1 VINQEFKRFLELPEQ
16 ERKDVFEAEAEE
28 LDTLPSY
35 IEKDFWVCLVLD
47 ILYNGLNAD
56 HPRLLF
62 KGGTSLSKAYKLI
75 QRFSEDVDFT
85 VFRQD
90 IGFDESKDPA
100 ASGISGKERDR
111 RSISLMEDSS
121 QYICNKLR
129 NDLEAMA
136 LTMALGCSV
145 IRDTEDK
152 DESTLLFHYPSL
164 FADGSPAYIQPRVK
178 LEGGGRSALDPH
190 EELVIEPFI
199 NRILTDWDF
208 SVPNI
213 ISIRP
218 ERTFW
223 DKVMILH
230 GWYCGHRDEGR
241 LPNDRQ
247 RISRHYYDV
256 AMIHK
261 TDLGLQAV
269 SDTKLREDVRQ
280 HKILFFKKA
289 WMKLDEAVPGSL
301 HLVPQGK
308 LLQNLQDD
316 YQAMQGMMLGNA
328 PPFEAIVEELENIE
342 TAINQEI

>member
-1 VINQEFKRFLELPEQ
+1 MNQEFKRFLKLPEQ

-35 IEKDFWVCLVLD
+35 VEKDFWVCLVLD

-62 KGGTSLSKAYKLI
+62 KGGTSLSKGYNLI

-90 IGFDESKDPA
+90 IGFDESKDPS
-100 ASGISGKERDR
+100 ASGISGKERER
-111 RSISLMEDSS
+111 RSKSLMEDSS

-129 NDLEAMA
+129 NDLEAIA
-136 LTMALGCSV
+136 LTMAPRCSV
-145 IRDTEDK
+145 IRDTADK

-164 FADGSPAYIQPRVK
+164 FAEVTTAYIQPRVK
-178 LEGGGRSALDPH
+178 LEGGGRSALEPH
-190 EELVIEPFI
+190 EELVIKPFI

-208 SVPNI
+208 SVPKI
-213 ISIRP
+213 VTIRP

-241 LPNDRQ
+241 LPTDRQ

-261 TDLGLQAV
+261 TDFGLKAV
-269 SDTKLREDVRQ
+269 SDAALRNDVRQ
-280 HKILFFKKA
+280 HNKLFFNKA
-289 WMKLDEAVPGSL
+289 WMKLEEAKPGSW

-308 LLQNLQDD
+308 LLENIKDD
-316 YQAMQGMMLGNA
+316 YQSMQGMMLGNA
-328 PPFEAIVEELENIE
+328 PPFETIVEELENLE
-342 TAINQEI
+342 TAINKEI

>member
-1 VINQEFKRFLELPEQ
+1 MNQEFQRFLELSQ
-16 ERKDVFEAEAEE
+16 QDRKDVFEAEAEN
-28 LDTLPSY
+28 LDTRPSY
-35 IEKDFWVCLVLD
+35 VEKDFWVCFVLD
-47 ILYNGLNAD
+47 ILYNGLDDA

-62 KGGTSLSKAYKLI
+62 KGGTSLSKGYNLI
-75 QRFSEDVDFT
+75 KRFSEDVDFT

-111 RSISLMEDSS
+111 RSDKIREATS

-129 NDLEAMA
+129 DDLESIASTA
-136 LTMALGCSV
+136 APGCRV
-145 IRDTEDK
+145 INDPEDQDK
-152 DESTLLFHYPSL
+152 STLLFHYPSL
-164 FADGSPAYIQPRVK
+164 FADGTATYIQPRVK
-178 LEGGGRSALDPH
+178 LEGGGCSALDPH

-199 NRILTDWDF
+199 NHILADWDL
-208 SVPNI
+208 SVPKI
-213 ISIRP
+213 ITIRP

-261 TDLGLQAV
+261 TDLGLKAV

-289 WMKLDEAVPGSL
+289 WMKFHEAVPGSL

-316 YQAMQGMMLGNA
+316 YQAMEGMMLGNA